1 MENTKNQQVMKKSIK
16 LNSNQA
22 LDIIS
27 ALSIRADNLEEDIN
41 ESFFPVCESDKDEL
55 KRLKSTITALDS
67 TFWTKD
73 GELK

>member
-1 MENTKNQQVMKKSIK
+1 MQNTKNQEVMKKSIK

-27 ALSIRADNLEEDIN
+27 ALEIQVANLEKDIN

-67 TFWTKD
+67 TFWTKE